1 MKKSIEEYVEK
12 MDVNKAA
19 WSISIPMVISMI
31 SIALYGIVDTIFI
44 ANFSENALNAVSLA
58 YPIQNIITA
67 LGLGIAIGVNV
78 VLSKSIGE
86 KDENKSSKIIIN
98 GILITVIT
106 WLIVAIIAALG
117 TKSFLGFFTD
127 NRELIGLGTSYL
139 KITSIFSVGILFE
152 ILFEKILEAH
162 GKTRESM
169 ILQMCGAVINLVL
182 DPILIFGYLG
192 MPALGIRGAAIATVI
207 GQISGMIIGAIFII
221 KNKII
226 SLETLKEAKFELETS
241 KSILHI
247 GIPTMIMEALSSF
260 IIILVNKILIDIS
273 DTAVA
278 VWGIYTKVE
287 KFVFIMIYGF
297 NSGMMPM
304 IGYSLGAKKKEKVLD
319 IIKCFSKIAFAI
331 SGIGMLVFLLLPQVI
346 IGWFC
351 VSQETLQTGITA
363 FRILSIGFIFQGISI
378 VLSAIFQ
385 SFEKASYSLTISLLR
400 KVFISIPIILL
411 LKDIYGLN
419 VVWWAYTIAEIITT
433 IVAIVLY
440 KKVMKILINK
450 KNHFN
455 IK

>member
-106 WLIVAIIAALG
+106 WLIVAVIAVLG

-152 ILFEKILEAH
+152 ILFEKVLEAH

-169 ILQMCGAVINLVL
+169 ILQMCGAVINLIL

-226 SLETLKEAKFELETS
+226 SIETLKEAKFELETS

-304 IGYSLGAKKKEKVLD
+304 IGYSLGAKKKEKVID
-319 IIKCFSKIAFAI
+319 IIHCFSKIAFAI
-331 SGIGMLVFLLLPQVI
+331 SGIGMLVFLLLPKVI
-346 IGWFC
+346 IGWFG
-351 VSQETLQTGITA
+351 VSPETLQTGIIA
-363 FRILSIGFIFQGISI
+363 FRILSIGFIFQAISI

-385 SFEKASYSLTISLLR
+385 SFEKASYSLAISLLR
-400 KVFISIPIILL
+400 KVFIAIPAILIF
-411 LKDIYGLN
+411 KDIYGLN
-419 VVWWAYTIAEIITT
+419 AVWWAYTIAEIITT
-433 IVAIVLY
+433 IVAVVLY
-440 KKVMKILINK
+440 KKVMKNFNK
-450 KNHFN
+450 KEESL
-455 IK
+455 

>member
-67 LGLGIAIGVNV
+67 LSLGIAIGVNV

-98 GILITVIT
+98 GILITIIT
-106 WLIVAIIAALG
+106 WLIVAVIAGLG

-304 IGYSLGAKKKEKVLD
+304 IGYSLGAKKKEKVL
-319 IIKCFSKIAFAI
+319 
-331 SGIGMLVFLLLPQVI
+331 
-346 IGWFC
+346 
-351 VSQETLQTGITA
+351 
-363 FRILSIGFIFQGISI
+363 
-378 VLSAIFQ
+378 
-385 SFEKASYSLTISLLR
+385 
-400 KVFISIPIILL
+400 
-411 LKDIYGLN
+411 
-419 VVWWAYTIAEIITT
+419 
-433 IVAIVLY
+433 
-440 KKVMKILINK
+440 
-450 KNHFN
+450 
-455 IK
+455 

>member
-106 WLIVAIIAALG
+106 WLIVAVIAALG

-226 SLETLKEAKFELETS
+226 SFETLKEAKFELETS

-346 IGWFC
+346 IGWFG
-351 VSQETLQTGITA
+351 VSPETLQTGITA

-385 SFEKASYSLTISLLR
+385 SFEKASYSLAISLLR

-419 VVWWAYTIAEIITT
+419 VVWWAYSIAEIITT
-433 IVAIVLY
+433 IVAVILY
-440 KKVMKILINK
+440 KKVMKNFNK
-450 KNHFN
+450 QEESL
-455 IK
+455 